1 MASSEVFK
9 TIKALG
15 WSAISLRKN
24 RYRGAIQLY
33 KSKFNEIG
41 RVAVYF
47 YLDEC
52 FIIEDKDGLFH
63 VEDLK
68 DFFMKKNGLGGDVD
82 LEATGYIEGLSLI
95 AFINED
101 GSVGFADETL
111 NRLGINDEI
120 IREDIEKRLRTVNIL
135 SEMEDVDMGFDEM

>member
-1 MASSEVFK
+1 MVSSDVFK
-9 TIKALG
+9 RIKTLG
-15 WSAISLRKN
+15 WSAISLRKT

-33 KSKFNEIG
+33 KSTCTEVG
-41 RVAVYF
+41 RVPIYF

-68 DFFMKKNGLGGDVD
+68 EFFMKKNGLGGDVD

-95 AFINED
+95 AFLNDD
-101 GSVGFADETL
+101 GSIGFADDTL
-111 NRLGINDEI
+111 NRLGINTDEI
-120 IREDIEKRLRTVNIL
+120 RVDIENRLRTVNIL
-135 SEMEDVDMGFDEM
+135 SEMEDVDMGFDDV